1 MGKQRTKQ
9 VFGVPSPEVIG
20 ATENAQTVNEIR
32 TANFRYEA
40 QLRELERQFE
50 AKAGELR
57 QAYLDEVRG
66 IWRIITSGPAKLLQ
80 GSKPVLTIATAEV
93 PQWLRQ
99 ALPHLAKHC
108 PESR

>member
-1 MGKQRTKQ
+1 MATMKSLTKSPA
-9 VFGVPSPEVIG
+9 FGVPSAEVLG

-50 AKAGELR
+50 VKAGELR

-66 IWRIITSGPAKLLQ
+66 IYGDA
-80 GSKPVLTIATAEV
+80 
-93 PQWLRQ
+93 
-99 ALPHLAKHC
+99 
-108 PESR
+108 

>member
-1 MGKQRTKQ
+1 
-9 VFGVPSPEVIG
+9 VIG

-66 IWRIITSGPAKLLQ
+66 IYGDS
-80 GSKPVLTIATAEV
+80 
-93 PQWLRQ
+93 
-99 ALPHLAKHC
+99 
-108 PESR
+108 